1 VEWRET
7 TISRKRGLMSTKSRD
22 DIINFFESLKAR
34 RFSDAEK
41 ALQAINEKR
50 FGDTDFKKGYI
61 NALEGLLLSHRTG
74 DERDFLQRAP
84 FDKKSMRGYSKDF
97 KEFVKNG
104 YRSPFDVGYFLAWS
118 DMLQYRMS
126 TEN

>member
-7 TISRKRGLMSTKSRD
+7 KISRKRGLMSTKSKD
-22 DIINFFESLKAR
+22 DIINFFECLKAR

-41 ALQAINEKR
+41 TLQVIKDTR
-50 FGDTDFKKGYI
+50 FGDSDFKEGYI
-61 NALEGLLLSHRTG
+61 NALDGLLLSYRTG

-84 FDKKSMRGYSKDF
+84 FDKKSMRHYSKDF

-118 DMLQYRMS
+118 DMLQYRLS
-126 TEN
+126 TED

>member
-1 VEWRET
+1 
-7 TISRKRGLMSTKSRD
+7 MSTKSKN
-22 DIINFFESLKAR
+22 DIINFFECLNAR

-41 ALQAINEKR
+41 ALQVIKETR
-50 FGDTDFKKGYI
+50 FEDSDFKKGYI

-74 DERDFLQRAP
+74 DERDFLQKAP
-84 FDKKSMRGYSKDF
+84 FDKKSMKNYSKDF

-118 DMLQYRMS
+118 DMLQYRMA
-126 TEN
+126 TED

>member
-7 TISRKRGLMSTKSRD
+7 TISRKRGLMSTKSKD

-41 ALQAINEKR
+41 ALQVIKDTR
-50 FGDTDFKKGYI
+50 FGDSDFKKGYI

-84 FDKKSMRGYSKDF
+84 FDKKSMRSYSKDF
-97 KEFVKNG
+97 KDFVKNG